1 MRIIKNITRIFLRV
15 FKTLISNSEN
25 QYIFV
30 DRDITK
36 LIAIAIHKKIKR
48 NDDVDLFLHIFM
60 ISKIQII
67 DQNLLILF

>member
-15 FKTLISNSEN
+15 FKTLISKSEN

-30 DRDITK
+30 DRDISK
-36 LIAIAIHKKIKR
+36 LIAIAIHKKK
-48 NDDVDLFLHIFM
+48 NDDVDLFLHIFI

-67 DQNLLILF
+67 D

>member
-1 MRIIKNITRIFLRV
+1 MRIIKNIIRIFLRV
-15 FKTLISNSEN
+15 FKTLISDSEN

-30 DRDITK
+30 DRDISK
-36 LIAIAIHKKIKR
+36 LIAIVIHKKIKR

-67 DQNLLILF
+67 D

>member
-1 MRIIKNITRIFLRV
+1 MRIIKNIIRIFLRV
-15 FKTLISNSEN
+15 FKTLISDSEN

-30 DRDITK
+30 DRDISK

-67 DQNLLILF
+67 D

>member
-15 FKTLISNSEN
+15 FKTLISKSEN

-30 DRDITK
+30 DRDISK

-67 DQNLLILF
+67 D

>member
-36 LIAIAIHKKIKR
+36 LIAIAIHKKIKT
-48 NDDVDLFLHIFM
+48 F
-60 ISKIQII
+60 
-67 DQNLLILF
+67 